1 MAANGISTL
10 TIPSGITAT
19 SFTQASSYL
28 VAVGTF
34 NYDAYGAGF
43 AIRKDG
49 GTIDAYMAQVIALG
63 AGARNWT
70 FVPANGQPSF
80 TRSMSQPD
88 GTNESNDPSESGVD
102 IWNVTTAAGNLS
114 GTGDGQINIAL
125 IPNGTAFTI
134 YATELGGGG
143 GADKE
148 ARQKAKLDLAQAKR
162 QGKTVA
168 LDGTISGVIDP
179 TKSYYRINNKY
190 DITNLPTQYIDNV
203 ATNNLNEG
211 GLQLGRP
218 WVTFLPSDLFA
229 ASEKGVW
236 YDPGDITTL
245 FQDTAGTIPVTA
257 SGQTVALMKDKSGNS
272 ADATQSDATKRPTF
286 RVYAGTDYGYL
297 SFDGTNDFMVT
308 SAINF
313 TGTAVMTAT
322 AGFQVVPPTG
332 VTGPRIVVEL
342 SASSV
347 TNEGS
352 FYMTGPATSSDHSVG
367 LRGNSASQAY
377 ASFANVDPSDDIL
390 TAQLNIGAAT
400 KELEL
405 IPRLNGVVKSGGSL
419 TWGGAANAGTGN
431 FGNYAL
437 YIGARGGTS
446 LFFKGN
452 LYGMVIRGATSTAPQ
467 ITATEAWVTARLY

>member
-1 MAANGISTL
+1 MSANGISTL
-10 TIPSGITAT
+10 AT
-19 SFTQASSYL
+19 
-28 VAVGTF
+28 
-34 NYDAYGAGF
+34 
-43 AIRKDG
+43 
-49 GTIDAYMAQVIALG
+49 
-63 AGARNWT
+63 
-70 FVPANGQPSF
+70 
-80 TRSMSQPD
+80 
-88 GTNESNDPSESGVD
+88 
-102 IWNVTTAAGNLS
+102 
-114 GTGDGQINIAL
+114 
-125 IPNGTAFTI
+125 
-134 YATELGGGG
+134 
-143 GADKE
+143 KE
-148 ARQKAKLDLAQAKR
+148 DRLKAKLDLASLKR
-162 QGKTVA
+162 RGYSTIVQNTTAYSVGTDFSFSDIKITVNDVDDVYLHFYNSVPTISNQLKVGMIVTIDWDGRAPNTVA
-168 LDGTISGVIDP
+168 YIASTLIDFPGHAWRAQGLGFLLTIITTTELPGNSEDYNIDALHVPNGTFAGSGSPDTNAP
-179 TKSYYRINNKY
+179 FYRTNNEY
-190 DITNLPTQYIDNV
+190 DITLLPAQYVGDT

-211 GLQLGRP
+211 GLQTGRP

-257 SGQTVALMKDKSGNS
+257 SGQTVALMKDKSGNN
-272 ADATQSDATKRPTF
+272 AHATQSDATKRPTF
-286 RVYAGTDYGYL
+286 TIYPGTDYGYL

-405 IPRLNGVVKSGGSL
+405 IPRLNGVVKSGAGL
-419 TWGGAANAGTGN
+419 TWGGSANAGTGN

-467 ITATEAWVTARLY
+467 VTATEAWVTARLY